1 MSFAEEFEI
10 NDLIIGDSES
20 MAEIKSMVSTYSKSD
35 ASVLIGGD
43 TGTGKELV
51 SKAIHL
57 NSHRKH
63 KPFQAINCGAIPAQ
77 FLESELFGHKKGAF
91 TGSISDRKGRF
102 ELADQGTL
110 FLDEIGDM
118 PLELQVK
125 LLRVLEDGVVQPLGG
140 GETKVDVRLVAAT
153 HRKLEEMMS
162 QGKFREDLFYR
173 INVLPIKIPSLCQR
187 TNDIPILIEHLAK
200 KFSNQKK
207 PISFTPESL
216 DVLQHHK
223 WPGNV
228 RELANFVHRFTTL
241 LPESQIDLFSI
252 NTQFLDTEIRL
263 LIANRANTE
272 QSSFDFLSYKESA
285 NEVVIN
291 NKINQRNFVSNNV
304 EADRKKFEMDDFED
318 IIALSENLEFIPEK
332 GIQAKNILNK
342 LEEEFI
348 KKALIQTSGNVS
360 KASKLLCLGRTTL
373 IQKIEKYNIQY

>member
-1 MSFAEEFEI
+1 MSSAEEFEI

-20 MAEIKSMVSTYSKSD
+20 MAEIKSMVATYSKSD

-140 GETKVDVRLVAAT
+140 GETKVDVRIVAAT

-173 INVLPIKIPSLCQR
+173 LNVLPIKIPSLCQR

-291 NKINQRNFVSNNV
+291 NKINQRNLVSNNV

>member
-1 MSFAEEFEI
+1 MSSAEEFEI

-20 MAEIKSMVSTYSKSD
+20 MAEIKSMVATYSKSD
-35 ASVLIGGD
+35 ASVLIVGD

-140 GETKVDVRLVAAT
+140 GETKVDVRIVAAT

-173 INVLPIKIPSLCQR
+173 LNVLPIKIPSLCQR

>member
-1 MSFAEEFEI
+1 MSSAEEFEI

-20 MAEIKSMVSTYSKSD
+20 MAEIRSMVSTYSKSD

-140 GETKVDVRLVAAT
+140 GETKVDVRIVAAT

-173 INVLPIKIPSLCQR
+173 LNVLPIKIPSLCQR
-187 TNDIPILIEHLAK
+187 KNDIPILIEHLAK

-291 NKINQRNFVSNNV
+291 NKINQRNLVSNNV

-332 GIQAKNILNK
+332 GIHAKNILKK

-373 IQKIEKYNIQY
+373 IQKIEKYNIRY

>member
-1 MSFAEEFEI
+1 MSSAKEFEI
-10 NDLIIGDSES
+10 NDLIIGNSES
-20 MAEIKSMVSTYSKSD
+20 MAEIKSMVATYSKSD

-57 NSHRKH
+57 ISHRKH

-140 GETKVDVRLVAAT
+140 GETKVDVRIVAAT

>member
-1 MSFAEEFEI
+1 MSSAEEFEI

-140 GETKVDVRLVAAT
+140 GETKVDVRIVAAT

-173 INVLPIKIPSLCQR
+173 LNVLPIKIPSLCQR

-291 NKINQRNFVSNNV
+291 NKINQRNLVSNNV
-304 EADRKKFEMDDFED
+304 EAVRKKFEMDDFED

-332 GIQAKNILNK
+332 GIHAKNILNK

-373 IQKIEKYNIQY
+373 IQKIEKYNIRY

>member
-1 MSFAEEFEI
+1 MSSAEEFEI
-10 NDLIIGDSES
+10 NDLIIGNSES
-20 MAEIKSMVSTYSKSD
+20 MAEIKSMVATYSKSD

-140 GETKVDVRLVAAT
+140 GETKVDVRIVAAT

-285 NEVVIN
+285 NEVVVN
-291 NKINQRNFVSNNV
+291 NKINQRKLVSNNV

-373 IQKIEKYNIQY
+373 IQKIEKYNIRY

>member
-1 MSFAEEFEI
+1 MSSAEEFEI

-20 MAEIKSMVSTYSKSD
+20 MAEIRSMVSTYSKSD

-57 NSHRKH
+57 NSHRKN

-91 TGSISDRKGRF
+91 TGSISDRIGRF
-102 ELADQGTL
+102 GLADHGTL

-140 GETKVDVRLVAAT
+140 GETKVDVRIVAAT
-153 HRKLEEMMS
+153 NRKLEEMML

-173 INVLPIKIPSLCQR
+173 LNVLPIKIPSLCQR
-187 TNDIPILIEHLAK
+187 ANDIPILIEHLAK

-228 RELANFVHRFTTL
+228 RELANFIHRFTTL

-252 NTQFLDTEIRL
+252 NTQFLDTGIRL

-285 NEVVIN
+285 NEVVVN
-291 NKINQRNFVSNNV
+291 NKINQRKLVSNNV

-332 GIQAKNILNK
+332 GIHAKKILNK

-373 IQKIEKYNIQY
+373 IQKIEKYNIRY

>member
-1 MSFAEEFEI
+1 MSSAKEFEI
-10 NDLIIGDSES
+10 NDLIIGNSES

-140 GETKVDVRLVAAT
+140 GETKVDVRIVAAT

-228 RELANFVHRFTTL
+228 RELANIVHRFTTL

-291 NKINQRNFVSNNV
+291 NKINQRNLVSNNV

>member
-1 MSFAEEFEI
+1 MPSKEIFEI
-10 NDLIIGDSES
+10 NDMIIGDSES
-20 MAEIKSMVSTYSKSD
+20 IAEIRSLVSTYSKSD
-35 ASVLIGGD
+35 ASVLITGA

-51 SKAIHL
+51 SRAIHL
-57 NSHRKH
+57 SSHRKH
-63 KPFQAINCGAIPAQ
+63 NTFQALNCGAIPAQ

-140 GETKVDVRLVAAT
+140 GETKVNVRIVAAT
-153 HRKLEEMMS
+153 HKNLEDMIT

-173 INVLPIKIPSLCQR
+173 LNVLPIKIPSLCQR
-187 TNDIPILIEHLAK
+187 TDDIPILIDHLAK
-200 KFSNQKK
+200 NFSNHKK
-207 PISFTPESL
+207 PISFTSESL
-216 DVLQHHK
+216 AVLQHHK

-228 RELANFVHRFTTL
+228 RELANFVQRFTTL
-241 LPESQIDLFSI
+241 LPESQVDLFSI
-252 NTQFLDTEIRL
+252 NTQFLDTKISL
-263 LIANRANTE
+263 LIANKAIME
-272 QSSFDFLSYKESA
+272 QSSFDFLSYGESP
-285 NEVVIN
+285 NVVENN
-291 NKINQRNFVSNNV
+291 NKFIQRKFVSNNNQA
-304 EADRKKFEMDDFED
+304 ERKFEIDDFED
-318 IIALSENLEFIPEK
+318 IIRLSETIGLIPEG

-348 KKALIQTSGNVS
+348 KKALVQTSGNVS

-373 IQKIEKYNIQY
+373 IQKIEKYDIRY

>member
-1 MSFAEEFEI
+1 MSSAKEFEI
-10 NDLIIGDSES
+10 NDLIIGNSES
-20 MAEIKSMVSTYSKSD
+20 MAEIKSMVATYSKSD

-140 GETKVDVRLVAAT
+140 GETKVDVRIVAAT

-207 PISFTPESL
+207 PISFKPESL

-285 NEVVIN
+285 NEVVVN
-291 NKINQRNFVSNNV
+291 NKINQRKLVSNNV

>member
-1 MSFAEEFEI
+1 MSSAEEFEI

-20 MAEIKSMVSTYSKSD
+20 MADIKSMVATYSKSD

-125 LLRVLEDGVVQPLGG
+125 LLRVLEDKVVQPLGG
-140 GETKVDVRLVAAT
+140 GEAKVDVRIVAAT

-285 NEVVIN
+285 NEVVVN
-291 NKINQRNFVSNNV
+291 NKINQRKLVSNNV

-332 GIQAKNILNK
+332 GIHAKNILNK

-373 IQKIEKYNIQY
+373 IQKIEKYNIRY

>member
-1 MSFAEEFEI
+1 MSSAKEFEI
-10 NDLIIGDSES
+10 NDLIIGNSES
-20 MAEIKSMVSTYSKSD
+20 MAEIKSMVATYSKSD

-140 GETKVDVRLVAAT
+140 GETKVDVRIVAAT

-162 QGKFREDLFYR
+162 QGEFREDLFYR

-285 NEVVIN
+285 NEVVVN
-291 NKINQRNFVSNNV
+291 NKINQRKLVSNNV

>member
-1 MSFAEEFEI
+1 MSSAEEFEI

-110 FLDEIGDM
+110 FLDEIGDR

-140 GETKVDVRLVAAT
+140 GETKVDVRIVAAT

-173 INVLPIKIPSLCQR
+173 LNVLPIKIPSLCQR

-291 NKINQRNFVSNNV
+291 NKINQRNLVSNNV
-304 EADRKKFEMDDFED
+304 EAVRKKFEMDDFED

-332 GIQAKNILNK
+332 GIHAKNILNK

>member
-1 MSFAEEFEI
+1 MSSAEEFEI

-140 GETKVDVRLVAAT
+140 GETKVDVRIVAAT

-173 INVLPIKIPSLCQR
+173 LNVLPIKIPSLCQR

-304 EADRKKFEMDDFED
+304 EADRKKFEKDDFED

-332 GIQAKNILNK
+332 GIQTKNILNK

>member
-1 MSFAEEFEI
+1 MSSAEEFEI

-20 MAEIKSMVSTYSKSD
+20 MAEIRSMVSTYSKSD

-57 NSHRKH
+57 NSHRKN

-102 ELADQGTL
+102 GLADQGTL

-140 GETKVDVRLVAAT
+140 GETKVDVRIVAAT
-153 HRKLEEMMS
+153 HRKLEEMML

-173 INVLPIKIPSLCQR
+173 LNVLPIKIPSLCQR
-187 TNDIPILIEHLAK
+187 ANDIPILIEHLAK

-228 RELANFVHRFTTL
+228 RELANFVYRFTTL

-272 QSSFDFLSYKESA
+272 QSSFDFFSYKESA
-285 NEVVIN
+285 NEVVVN
-291 NKINQRNFVSNNV
+291 NKINQRKLVSNNV

-332 GIQAKNILNK
+332 GIHAKNILNK

-373 IQKIEKYNIQY
+373 IQKIEKYNIRY

>member
-1 MSFAEEFEI
+1 MSSAEEFEI

-140 GETKVDVRLVAAT
+140 GETKVDVRIVAAT

-173 INVLPIKIPSLCQR
+173 LNVLPIKIPSLCQR

-304 EADRKKFEMDDFED
+304 EADRKKFEKDDFED

-373 IQKIEKYNIQY
+373 IQKIEKYNIRY

>member
-1 MSFAEEFEI
+1 MSSAEEFEI

-140 GETKVDVRLVAAT
+140 GETKVDVRIVAAT

-173 INVLPIKIPSLCQR
+173 LNVLPIKIPSLCQR

-272 QSSFDFLSYKESA
+272 QSSFDFFSYKESA
-285 NEVVIN
+285 NEVVVN
-291 NKINQRNFVSNNV
+291 NKINQRKLVSNSV
-304 EADRKKFEMDDFED
+304 DADSKKFEMDDFED

-332 GIQAKNILNK
+332 GIHAKNILNK

>member
-1 MSFAEEFEI
+1 MSSAEEFEI

-118 PLELQVK
+118 PLDLQVK

-140 GETKVDVRLVAAT
+140 GETKVDVRIVAAT
-153 HRKLEEMMS
+153 HRKLEEMIS

-173 INVLPIKIPSLCQR
+173 LNVLPIKIPSLCQR

-252 NTQFLDTEIRL
+252 NTQSLDTEIRL
-263 LIANRANTE
+263 LIANRANME

-285 NEVVIN
+285 NELVIN

-318 IIALSENLEFIPEK
+318 IIALSENLEFITEK
-332 GIQAKNILNK
+332 GIHAKNILNK

>member
-1 MSFAEEFEI
+1 MSSAEEFEI

-140 GETKVDVRLVAAT
+140 GETKVDVRIVAAT

-173 INVLPIKIPSLCQR
+173 LNVLPIKIPSLCQR

-285 NEVVIN
+285 NEVVVN
-291 NKINQRNFVSNNV
+291 NKINQRKLVSNNV

-373 IQKIEKYNIQY
+373 IQKIEKYNIRY

>member
-1 MSFAEEFEI
+1 MSSAEEFEI

-140 GETKVDVRLVAAT
+140 GETKVDVRIVAAT

-173 INVLPIKIPSLCQR
+173 LNVLPIKIPSLCQR

>member
-1 MSFAEEFEI
+1 MSSAEEFEI

-51 SKAIHL
+51 SKAIHF

-63 KPFQAINCGAIPAQ
+63 KPFQVINCGAIPAQ

-140 GETKVDVRLVAAT
+140 GETKVDVRIVAAT

-173 INVLPIKIPSLCQR
+173 LNVLPIKIPSLCQR

-207 PISFTPESL
+207 PISFTPGSL

-318 IIALSENLEFIPEK
+318 IIALSESLEFIPEK
-332 GIQAKNILNK
+332 GIHAKNILNK

-373 IQKIEKYNIQY
+373 IQKIEKYNIRY

>member
-1 MSFAEEFEI
+1 MSSAEEFEI

-140 GETKVDVRLVAAT
+140 GEAKVDVRIVAAT
-153 HRKLEEMMS
+153 HRKLEEMKS

-173 INVLPIKIPSLCQR
+173 LNVLPIKIPSLCQR

-263 LIANRANTE
+263 LIADRANTE

-291 NKINQRNFVSNNV
+291 NKINQRNLVSNNV
-304 EADRKKFEMDDFED
+304 EADRKKSEMDDFED

-332 GIQAKNILNK
+332 GIHAKNILNK

-373 IQKIEKYNIQY
+373 IQKIEKYNIRY

>member
-1 MSFAEEFEI
+1 MSSAEEFEI

-43 TGTGKELV
+43 TGTGKELI

-57 NSHRKH
+57 NSHRNH

-140 GETKVDVRLVAAT
+140 GETKVDVRIVAAT

-173 INVLPIKIPSLCQR
+173 LNVLPIKIPSLCQR

-207 PISFTPESL
+207 PISFTPASL

-318 IIALSENLEFIPEK
+318 IIALSESLEFIPEK
-332 GIQAKNILNK
+332 GIHAKNILNK

-373 IQKIEKYNIQY
+373 IQKIEKYNIRY

>member
-1 MSFAEEFEI
+1 MSSAEEFEI

-140 GETKVDVRLVAAT
+140 GETKVDVRIVAAT

-173 INVLPIKIPSLCQR
+173 LNVLPIKIPSLCQR

-285 NEVVIN
+285 NEVVVN
-291 NKINQRNFVSNNV
+291 NKINQRKLVSNSV
-304 EADRKKFEMDDFED
+304 DADSKKFEMDDFED

>member
-1 MSFAEEFEI
+1 MSSAEEFEI

-140 GETKVDVRLVAAT
+140 GETKVDVRIVAAT

-173 INVLPIKIPSLCQR
+173 LNVLPIKIPSLCQR

-285 NEVVIN
+285 NEVVS
-291 NKINQRNFVSNNV
+291 Q
-304 EADRKKFEMDDFED
+304 
-318 IIALSENLEFIPEK
+318 
-332 GIQAKNILNK
+332 
-342 LEEEFI
+342 
-348 KKALIQTSGNVS
+348 
-360 KASKLLCLGRTTL
+360 
-373 IQKIEKYNIQY
+373 

>member
-1 MSFAEEFEI
+1 MSSAEEFEI

-57 NSHRKH
+57 NSHRKN

-140 GETKVDVRLVAAT
+140 GETKVDVRIVAAT

-173 INVLPIKIPSLCQR
+173 LNVLPIKIPSLCQR

-291 NKINQRNFVSNNV
+291 NKINQRNLVSNNV

>member
-1 MSFAEEFEI
+1 MSSAEEFEI

-140 GETKVDVRLVAAT
+140 GEAKVDVRIVAAT

-173 INVLPIKIPSLCQR
+173 LNVLPIKIPSLCQR

-291 NKINQRNFVSNNV
+291 NKINQRNLVSNNV
-304 EADRKKFEMDDFED
+304 EAVRKKFEMDDFED

-332 GIQAKNILNK
+332 GIHAKNILNK

>member
-1 MSFAEEFEI
+1 MSSAEEFEI

-140 GETKVDVRLVAAT
+140 GETKVDVRIVAAT

-173 INVLPIKIPSLCQR
+173 LNVLPIKIPSLCQR

-304 EADRKKFEMDDFED
+304 EADRKKFEKDDFED

>member
-1 MSFAEEFEI
+1 
-10 NDLIIGDSES
+10 
-20 MAEIKSMVSTYSKSD
+20 
-35 ASVLIGGD
+35 
-43 TGTGKELV
+43 
-51 SKAIHL
+51 
-57 NSHRKH
+57 
-63 KPFQAINCGAIPAQ
+63 
-77 FLESELFGHKKGAF
+77 
-91 TGSISDRKGRF
+91 
-102 ELADQGTL
+102 
-110 FLDEIGDM
+110 M

-140 GETKVDVRLVAAT
+140 GETKVDVRIVAAT

-173 INVLPIKIPSLCQR
+173 LNVLPIKIPSLCQR
-187 TNDIPILIEHLAK
+187 KNDIPILIEHLAK

>member
-1 MSFAEEFEI
+1 MSSAEEFEI
-10 NDLIIGDSES
+10 NDLIIGNSES
-20 MAEIKSMVSTYSKSD
+20 MAEIKSMVATYSKSD

-140 GETKVDVRLVAAT
+140 GETKVDVRIVAAT

-173 INVLPIKIPSLCQR
+173 LNVLPIKIPSLCQR

-332 GIQAKNILNK
+332 GIDAKNILNK

>member
-1 MSFAEEFEI
+1 MSSAEKFEI

-20 MAEIKSMVSTYSKSD
+20 MAEIKSMVATYSKSD

-140 GETKVDVRLVAAT
+140 GETKVDVRIVAAT

-173 INVLPIKIPSLCQR
+173 LNVLPIKIPSLCQR

-207 PISFTPESL
+207 PISFTPGSL

-318 IIALSENLEFIPEK
+318 IIALSESLEFIPEK
-332 GIQAKNILNK
+332 GIHAKNILNK